1 MSMDGGMASLKL
13 DGFEEPL
20 GISIGLPEAA
30 AMLYAS
36 GLESR
41 RPSTL
46 KTWQQSL
53 DVRLLGTLVDCQL
66 TATLPST
73 VSFYCATRMKTL

>member
-1 MSMDGGMASLKL
+1 MPQKVTEVSVSMDGGIASLSL

-30 AMLYAS
+30 ALLYAS

-53 DVRLLGTLVDCQL
+53 KVRFKSLN
-66 TATLPST
+66 LPRP
-73 VSFYCATRMKTL
+73 CMA

>member
-1 MSMDGGMASLKL
+1 MKTTPLQVTEVAMSLDGGVASLSVQGFSAPL
-13 DGFEEPL
+13 D
-20 GISIGLPEAA
+20 IAIGLPEAA
-30 AMLYAS
+30 ALLYAS

-53 DVRLLGTLVDCQL
+53 DVRSAPLK
-66 TATLPST
+66 
-73 VSFYCATRMKTL
+73 R